1 MSIASEITRL
11 QNIKSDI
18 RTALGNKGIDASTH
32 NYADFANDIGNIQNG
47 VSLETLNVTENGT
60 VNAPTGKAYSSVT
73 VDVFQMESYVNSITE
88 AFYPGQTAS
97 EIPLLSFP
105 KRIKLNL
112 PQCKSIAGAF
122 RQYIAS
128 APYASGIE
136 EVELTLTRPCQAQN
150 FLNRNTTV
158 KKVSFPNGLTI
169 TGGIYYFIS
178 GNTALEEVIGE
189 ISILPGIT
197 YDVTTAFQGTNLK
210 TISFAHNTL
219 YFPNTVFASP
229 VLTDESLVSIANG
242 LNPTVSGASLS
253 LHATPKA
260 NLSLIVGTVAD
271 GVFTQDAGGTVTLT
285 DFITQT
291 KGWTLA

>member
-1 MSIASEITRL
+1 MGFDPVSYAMGAKAGGGGGGGATVEPLSV
-11 QNIKSDI
+11 
-18 RTALGNKGIDASTH
+18 TA
-32 NYADFANDIGNIQNG
+32 NG
-47 VSLETLNVTENGT
+47 EYT
-60 VNAPTGKAYSSVT
+60 APEGKAYSPVT
-73 VDVFQMESYVNSITE
+73 VDVFQMQSYATSING
-88 AFYPGQTAS
+88 AFETGDDAAIVAQ
-97 EIPLLSFP
+97 LSFP
-105 KRIKLNL
+105 KKIVLDL
-112 PQCKSIAGAF
+112 PQCANIAGAF

-128 APYASGIE
+128 AMFASGIE

-260 NLSLIVGTVAD
+260 NCSLIVGTVAD